1 MVSQLDSLKKFSS
14 VVADTGD
21 IDSIQ
26 KFNPDDC
33 TTNPSLIFKAV
44 QSDKY
49 KKLVDEVISNS
60 KSRKF
65 SQTEDQVNYIAD
77 QLTIAFGIE
86 LTKIVPGYVSTEVDS
101 DLSFNTEATVE
112 KAKQIIN
119 SYEQSGIPK
128 NRILIKIAGTW
139 EGIQAVKKLEA
150 EGISCNCTLIFS
162 LTQAIA
168 CAEAGAFLISPFVGR
183 ILDWFKSNTQ
193 KDYDSSNDPG
203 VESVEKIF
211 NYFKKFNYN
220 TIVMAASFRNKD
232 EIINLAGCDKL
243 TISPTLL
250 EELSQNDDEIKLK
263 LSKENNQSF
272 NITYGNA
279 RTLLDAAQT
288 IVKITN
294 SKSKIVDTGRNSL
307 YPDRGTLNIDKARQL
322 VNYKPTMS
330 LENGL
335 ESYYGW
341 LQNKI

>member
-44 QSDKY
+44 QSNKY

-119 SYEQSGIPK
+119 SYEQSGVPK

-220 TIVMAASFRNKD
+220 TIVMAASFRNKE

-263 LSKENNQSF
+263 LSKESSSSLDIERVNVNESSFRWHLNENQMASF
-272 NITYGNA
+272 KLAEGIRLFNKD
-279 RTLLDAAQT
+279 LLKLKEL
-288 IVKITN
+288 I
-294 SKSKIVDTGRNSL
+294 
-307 YPDRGTLNIDKARQL
+307 RGQL
-322 VNYKPTMS
+322 
-330 LENGL
+330 
-335 ESYYGW
+335 
-341 LQNKI
+341 

>member
-44 QSDKY
+44 QSNKY

-101 DLSFNTEATVE
+101 DLSFNTDATVE

-119 SYEQSGIPK
+119 SYEQSGVPK

-193 KDYDSSNDPG
+193 KEYDSSNDPG

-250 EELSQNDDEIKLK
+250 EELSQNDDEIILK
-263 LSKENNQSF
+263 LSKENSSSLDIERVNVNESSFRWHLNENQMASF
-272 NITYGNA
+272 KLAEGIRLFNKD
-279 RTLLDAAQT
+279 LLKLKEL
-288 IVKITN
+288 I
-294 SKSKIVDTGRNSL
+294 
-307 YPDRGTLNIDKARQL
+307 RGQL
-322 VNYKPTMS
+322 
-330 LENGL
+330 
-335 ESYYGW
+335 
-341 LQNKI
+341 

>member
-1 MVSQLDSLKKFSS
+1 MLSQLDSLKKFSS

-44 QSDKY
+44 QSNKY
-49 KKLVDEVISNS
+49 KKLVDEVIINS

-119 SYEQSGIPK
+119 SYEQSGVPK

-250 EELSQNDDEIKLK
+250 EELSQNEDEIKLK
-263 LSKENNQSF
+263 LSKENSSSLDIERINVNESSFRWHLNENQMASF
-272 NITYGNA
+272 KLAEGIRLFNKD
-279 RTLLDAAQT
+279 LLKLKEL
-288 IVKITN
+288 I
-294 SKSKIVDTGRNSL
+294 
-307 YPDRGTLNIDKARQL
+307 RGQL
-322 VNYKPTMS
+322 
-330 LENGL
+330 
-335 ESYYGW
+335 
-341 LQNKI
+341 

>member
-1 MVSQLDSLKKFSS
+1 MVTQLDSLKKFSS

-44 QSDKY
+44 QSNKY

-112 KAKQIIN
+112 KARQIIN

-139 EGIQAVKKLEA
+139 EGIQAVKKLES

-168 CAEAGAFLISPFVGR
+168 CAEAGAFLVSPFVGR
-183 ILDWFKSNTQ
+183 ILDWFKLNTQ
-193 KDYDSSNDPG
+193 KDYNSSNDPG
-203 VESVEKIF
+203 VESVKKIF
-211 NYFKKFNYN
+211 NYFKRFNYN
-220 TIVMAASFRNKD
+220 TVVMAASFRNID

-243 TISPTLL
+243 TISPKLL
-250 EELSQNDDEIKLK
+250 EELSKNDGEIKLN
-263 LSKENNQSF
+263 LSKENSSSLDIERINVNESTFRWHLNENQMASF
-272 NITYGNA
+272 KLAEGIRLFNKD
-279 RTLLDAAQT
+279 LLRL
-288 IVKITN
+288 K
-294 SKSKIVDTGRNSL
+294 
-307 YPDRGTLNIDKARQL
+307 QL
-322 VNYKPTMS
+322 IKEK
-330 LENGL
+330 L
-335 ESYYGW
+335 
-341 LQNKI
+341 

>member
-1 MVSQLDSLKKFSS
+1 MISQLESLKKFSS

-26 KFNPDDC
+26 KFSPDDC

-44 QSDKY
+44 QSNKY
-49 KKLVDEVISNS
+49 KKLFDEVLANS

-65 SQTEDQVNYIAD
+65 NQLNDQVDYIAD
-77 QLTIAFGIE
+77 QLAIAFGIE

-119 SYEQSGIPK
+119 SYEQSGVPR

-162 LTQAIA
+162 LTQAVA

-183 ILDWFKSNTQ
+183 ILDWFKANSS
-193 KDYDSSNDPG
+193 KDYDATNDPG
-203 VESVEKIF
+203 VESVEKIY
-211 NYFKKFNYN
+211 NYFKKYNYN
-220 TIVMAASFRNKD
+220 TIVMAASFRNKE

-243 TISPTLL
+243 TISPSLL
-250 EELSQNDDEIKLK
+250 EELNKSEGDLDQKLSQDQSSQIVINRINVNESSFRWHLNENQMASFKLAEGIRLFNKDLLKLK
-263 LSKENNQSF
+263 K
-272 NITYGNA
+272 
-279 RTLLDAAQT
+279 T
-288 IVKITN
+288 I
-294 SKSKIVDTGRNSL
+294 RE
-307 YPDRGTLNIDKARQL
+307 QL
-322 VNYKPTMS
+322 
-330 LENGL
+330 
-335 ESYYGW
+335 
-341 LQNKI
+341 

>member
-44 QSDKY
+44 QSNKY

-65 SQTEDQVNYIAD
+65 SQTEDQINYIAD

-119 SYEQSGIPK
+119 SYEQSGVQK

-263 LSKENNQSF
+263 LSKENSSSLDIERINVNESSFRWHLNENQMASF
-272 NITYGNA
+272 KLAEGIRLFNKD
-279 RTLLDAAQT
+279 LLKLKEL
-288 IVKITN
+288 I
-294 SKSKIVDTGRNSL
+294 
-307 YPDRGTLNIDKARQL
+307 RGQL
-322 VNYKPTMS
+322 
-330 LENGL
+330 
-335 ESYYGW
+335 
-341 LQNKI
+341 

>member
-44 QSDKY
+44 QSNKY

-65 SQTEDQVNYIAD
+65 SQSKDQVNYIAD

-119 SYEQSGIPK
+119 SYEQSGVPK
-128 NRILIKIAGTW
+128 SRILIKIAGTW

-250 EELSQNDDEIKLK
+250 EELSQNDGEIKLK
-263 LSKENNQSF
+263 LSKENSSSLDIERINVNESSFRWHLNENQMASF
-272 NITYGNA
+272 KLAEGIRLFNKD
-279 RTLLDAAQT
+279 LLKLKEL
-288 IVKITN
+288 I
-294 SKSKIVDTGRNSL
+294 
-307 YPDRGTLNIDKARQL
+307 RGQL
-322 VNYKPTMS
+322 
-330 LENGL
+330 
-335 ESYYGW
+335 
-341 LQNKI
+341 

>member
-1 MVSQLDSLKKFSS
+1 MVSQLDSLKNFSS

-26 KFNPDDC
+26 KFGPDDC
-33 TTNPSLIFKAV
+33 TTNPSLISKAV
-44 QSDKY
+44 QSEKY
-49 KKLVDEVISNS
+49 QKLVDEVISNS

-65 SQTEDQVNYIAD
+65 SQTEAQVSYIAD

-193 KDYDSSNDPG
+193 KDYNSSNDPG

-220 TIVMAASFRNKD
+220 TVVMAASFRNID

-250 EELSQNDDEIKLK
+250 EELSQNDGEIKLK
-263 LSKENNQSF
+263 LSKEGSSALDIERINVNESSFRWHLNENQMASF
-272 NITYGNA
+272 KLAEGIILFNKD
-279 RTLLDAAQT
+279 LLKLKEL
-288 IVKITN
+288 I
-294 SKSKIVDTGRNSL
+294 
-307 YPDRGTLNIDKARQL
+307 RGKL
-322 VNYKPTMS
+322 
-330 LENGL
+330 
-335 ESYYGW
+335 
-341 LQNKI
+341 

>member
-44 QSDKY
+44 QSNKY

-119 SYEQSGIPK
+119 SYEQSGVPK

-193 KDYDSSNDPG
+193 KEYDSSNDPG

-243 TISPTLL
+243 TISPSLL

-263 LSKENNQSF
+263 LSKENSSSLDIERINVNESSFRWHLNENQMASF
-272 NITYGNA
+272 KLAEGIRLFNKD
-279 RTLLDAAQT
+279 LLKLKEL
-288 IVKITN
+288 I
-294 SKSKIVDTGRNSL
+294 
-307 YPDRGTLNIDKARQL
+307 RGQL
-322 VNYKPTMS
+322 
-330 LENGL
+330 
-335 ESYYGW
+335 
-341 LQNKI
+341 

>member
-1 MVSQLDSLKKFSS
+1 MVSQLDSLKNFSS

-26 KFNPDDC
+26 KFGPDDC

-44 QSDKY
+44 QSEKY
-49 KKLVDEVISNS
+49 QKLVDEVISNS

-65 SQTEDQVNYIAD
+65 SQIEAQVSYIAD

-193 KDYDSSNDPG
+193 KDYNSSNDPG

-220 TIVMAASFRNKD
+220 TVVMAASFRNID

-250 EELSQNDDEIKLK
+250 EELSQNDGEIKLK
-263 LSKENNQSF
+263 LSKENSSTLDIERINVNESSFRWHLNENQMASF
-272 NITYGNA
+272 KLAEGIRLFNKD
-279 RTLLDAAQT
+279 LLKLKEL
-288 IVKITN
+288 I
-294 SKSKIVDTGRNSL
+294 
-307 YPDRGTLNIDKARQL
+307 RGKL
-322 VNYKPTMS
+322 
-330 LENGL
+330 
-335 ESYYGW
+335 
-341 LQNKI
+341 

>member
-1 MVSQLDSLKKFSS
+1 MVSQLDSLKRFSS

-26 KFNPDDC
+26 KFSPDDC

-44 QSDKY
+44 QSNKY

-65 SQTEDQVNYIAD
+65 SQTVDQINYIAD

-119 SYEQSGIPK
+119 SYEQSGVPK

-263 LSKENNQSF
+263 LSKENSSSLDIERINVNESSFRWHLNENQMASF
-272 NITYGNA
+272 KLAEGIRLFNKD
-279 RTLLDAAQT
+279 LLKLKEL
-288 IVKITN
+288 I
-294 SKSKIVDTGRNSL
+294 
-307 YPDRGTLNIDKARQL
+307 RGQL
-322 VNYKPTMS
+322 
-330 LENGL
+330 
-335 ESYYGW
+335 
-341 LQNKI
+341 

>member
-44 QSDKY
+44 QSNKY

-112 KAKQIIN
+112 KARQIIN

-139 EGIQAVKKLEA
+139 EGIQAVKKLES

-168 CAEAGAFLISPFVGR
+168 CAEAGAFLVSPFVGR

-193 KDYDSSNDPG
+193 KDYNSSNDPG
-203 VESVEKIF
+203 VESVKNIF
-211 NYFKKFNYN
+211 NYFKRFNYN
-220 TIVMAASFRNKD
+220 TVVMAASFRNID

-250 EELSQNDDEIKLK
+250 EELSQNNGEIKLK
-263 LSKENNQSF
+263 LSKENSSSLDIERINVNESSFRWHLNENQMASF
-272 NITYGNA
+272 KLAEGIRLFNKD
-279 RTLLDAAQT
+279 LLKLKELIRD
-288 IVKITN
+288 
-294 SKSKIVDTGRNSL
+294 
-307 YPDRGTLNIDKARQL
+307 QL
-322 VNYKPTMS
+322 
-330 LENGL
+330 
-335 ESYYGW
+335 
-341 LQNKI
+341 

>member
-1 MVSQLDSLKKFSS
+1 MVSQLDSLKNFSS

-26 KFNPDDC
+26 KFGPDDC

-44 QSDKY
+44 QSEKY
-49 KKLVDEVISNS
+49 QKLVDEVISNS

-65 SQTEDQVNYIAD
+65 TQIEAQISYIAD

-139 EGIQAVKKLEA
+139 EGIHAVKKLEA

-193 KDYDSSNDPG
+193 KDYNSSNDPG

-220 TIVMAASFRNKD
+220 TVVMAASFRNID

-250 EELSQNDDEIKLK
+250 EELSQNDGEIKLK
-263 LSKENNQSF
+263 LSKENSTALDIERINVNESSFRWHLNENQMASF
-272 NITYGNA
+272 KLAEGIRLFNKD
-279 RTLLDAAQT
+279 LLKLKEL
-288 IVKITN
+288 I
-294 SKSKIVDTGRNSL
+294 
-307 YPDRGTLNIDKARQL
+307 RGKL
-322 VNYKPTMS
+322 
-330 LENGL
+330 
-335 ESYYGW
+335 
-341 LQNKI
+341 

>member
-44 QSDKY
+44 QSNKY

-60 KSRKF
+60 QSRKF

-119 SYEQSGIPK
+119 SYEQSGVPK

-250 EELSQNDDEIKLK
+250 EELSQNVDEIKLK
-263 LSKENNQSF
+263 LSKENSSSLDIERINVNESSFRWHLNENQMASF
-272 NITYGNA
+272 KLAEGIRLFNKD
-279 RTLLDAAQT
+279 LLKLKEL
-288 IVKITN
+288 I
-294 SKSKIVDTGRNSL
+294 
-307 YPDRGTLNIDKARQL
+307 RGQL
-322 VNYKPTMS
+322 
-330 LENGL
+330 
-335 ESYYGW
+335 
-341 LQNKI
+341 

>member
-44 QSDKY
+44 QSNKY

-119 SYEQSGIPK
+119 SYEQSGVPK

-193 KDYDSSNDPG
+193 KEYDSSNDPG

-243 TISPTLL
+243 TISPILL

-263 LSKENNQSF
+263 LSKENSSSLDIERINVNESSFRWHLNENQMASF
-272 NITYGNA
+272 KLAEGIRLFNKD
-279 RTLLDAAQT
+279 LLKLKEL
-288 IVKITN
+288 I
-294 SKSKIVDTGRNSL
+294 
-307 YPDRGTLNIDKARQL
+307 RGQL
-322 VNYKPTMS
+322 
-330 LENGL
+330 
-335 ESYYGW
+335 
-341 LQNKI
+341 

>member
-44 QSDKY
+44 QSNKY

-119 SYEQSGIPK
+119 SYEQSGVPK

-193 KDYDSSNDPG
+193 KNYDSSNDPG

-263 LSKENNQSF
+263 LSKENSSSLDIERINVNESSFRWHLNENQMASF
-272 NITYGNA
+272 KLAEGIRLFNKD
-279 RTLLDAAQT
+279 LLKLKEL
-288 IVKITN
+288 I
-294 SKSKIVDTGRNSL
+294 
-307 YPDRGTLNIDKARQL
+307 RGQL
-322 VNYKPTMS
+322 
-330 LENGL
+330 
-335 ESYYGW
+335 
-341 LQNKI
+341 

>member
-44 QSDKY
+44 QSNKY

-119 SYEQSGIPK
+119 SYEQSGVPK

-193 KDYDSSNDPG
+193 KEYDSSNDPG

-250 EELSQNDDEIKLK
+250 EDLSQNDDEIKLK
-263 LSKENNQSF
+263 LSKENSSSLDIERINVNESSFRWHLNENQMASF
-272 NITYGNA
+272 KLAEGIRLFNKD
-279 RTLLDAAQT
+279 LLKLKEL
-288 IVKITN
+288 I
-294 SKSKIVDTGRNSL
+294 GE
-307 YPDRGTLNIDKARQL
+307 QL
-322 VNYKPTMS
+322 
-330 LENGL
+330 
-335 ESYYGW
+335 
-341 LQNKI
+341 

>member
-44 QSDKY
+44 QSNKY

-119 SYEQSGIPK
+119 SYEQSGVPK

-193 KDYDSSNDPG
+193 KEYDSSNDPG

-263 LSKENNQSF
+263 LSKENSSSLDIERINVNESSFRWHLNENQMASF
-272 NITYGNA
+272 KLAEGIRLFNKD
-279 RTLLDAAQT
+279 LLKL
-288 IVKITN
+288 IELI
-294 SKSKIVDTGRNSL
+294 
-307 YPDRGTLNIDKARQL
+307 RGQL
-322 VNYKPTMS
+322 
-330 LENGL
+330 
-335 ESYYGW
+335 
-341 LQNKI
+341 

>member
-1 MVSQLDSLKKFSS
+1 MVSQLDSLKNFSS

-26 KFNPDDC
+26 KFGPDDC

-44 QSDKY
+44 QSEKY
-49 KKLVDEVISNS
+49 QKLVDEVISNS

-65 SQTEDQVNYIAD
+65 SQTEAQVSYIAD

-193 KDYDSSNDPG
+193 KDYNSSNDPG

-220 TIVMAASFRNKD
+220 TVVMAASFRNID

-263 LSKENNQSF
+263 LSKENSSALDIERINVNESSFRWHLNENQMASF
-272 NITYGNA
+272 KLAEGIRLFNKD
-279 RTLLDAAQT
+279 LLKLKEL
-288 IVKITN
+288 I
-294 SKSKIVDTGRNSL
+294 
-307 YPDRGTLNIDKARQL
+307 RGKL
-322 VNYKPTMS
+322 
-330 LENGL
+330 
-335 ESYYGW
+335 
-341 LQNKI
+341 

>member
-44 QSDKY
+44 QSNKY
-49 KKLVDEVISNS
+49 KQLVDEVISNS

-119 SYEQSGIPK
+119 SYEQSGVPK

-263 LSKENNQSF
+263 LSKENSSSLDIERINVNESSFRWHLNENQMASF
-272 NITYGNA
+272 KLAEGIRLFNKD
-279 RTLLDAAQT
+279 LLKLKEL
-288 IVKITN
+288 IK
-294 SKSKIVDTGRNSL
+294 G
-307 YPDRGTLNIDKARQL
+307 QL
-322 VNYKPTMS
+322 
-330 LENGL
+330 
-335 ESYYGW
+335 
-341 LQNKI
+341 

>member
-1 MVSQLDSLKKFSS
+1 MISQLESLKKFSS

-26 KFNPDDC
+26 KFSPDDC

-44 QSDKY
+44 QSNKY
-49 KKLVDEVISNS
+49 KKLFDEVLANS

-65 SQTEDQVNYIAD
+65 NQLNDQVDYIAD
-77 QLTIAFGIE
+77 QLAIAFGIE

-119 SYEQSGIPK
+119 SYEQSGVPR

-162 LTQAIA
+162 LTQAVA

-183 ILDWFKSNTQ
+183 ILDWFKANSS
-193 KDYDSSNDPG
+193 KDYDATNDPG
-203 VESVEKIF
+203 VESVEKIY
-211 NYFKKFNYN
+211 NYFKKYNYN
-220 TIVMAASFRNKD
+220 TIVMAASFRNKE

-243 TISPTLL
+243 TISPSLL
-250 EELSQNDDEIKLK
+250 EELNKSEGDLDQKLSQNQSSQTDIDRINVNENSFRWHLNENQMASFKLAEGIRLFNKDLLKLK
-263 LSKENNQSF
+263 EN
-272 NITYGNA
+272 I
-279 RTLLDAAQT
+279 RE
-288 IVKITN
+288 
-294 SKSKIVDTGRNSL
+294 
-307 YPDRGTLNIDKARQL
+307 QL
-322 VNYKPTMS
+322 
-330 LENGL
+330 
-335 ESYYGW
+335 
-341 LQNKI
+341 

>member
-44 QSDKY
+44 QSNKY

-77 QLTIAFGIE
+77 QLTIAFGME

-119 SYEQSGIPK
+119 SYEQSGVPK

-150 EGISCNCTLIFS
+150 DGISCNCTLIFS

-263 LSKENNQSF
+263 LSKEKSSSLDIERINVNESSFRWHLNENQMASF
-272 NITYGNA
+272 KLAEGIRLFNKD
-279 RTLLDAAQT
+279 LLKLKEL
-288 IVKITN
+288 I
-294 SKSKIVDTGRNSL
+294 
-307 YPDRGTLNIDKARQL
+307 RGQL
-322 VNYKPTMS
+322 
-330 LENGL
+330 
-335 ESYYGW
+335 
-341 LQNKI
+341 

>member
-44 QSDKY
+44 QSNKY

-77 QLTIAFGIE
+77 QLTITFGIE

-119 SYEQSGIPK
+119 SYEQSGVPK

-193 KDYDSSNDPG
+193 KEYDSSNDPG

-243 TISPTLL
+243 TISPILL

-263 LSKENNQSF
+263 LSKENSSSLDIERINVNESSFRWHLNENQMASF
-272 NITYGNA
+272 KLAEGIRLFNKD
-279 RTLLDAAQT
+279 LLKLKEL
-288 IVKITN
+288 IK
-294 SKSKIVDTGRNSL
+294 G
-307 YPDRGTLNIDKARQL
+307 QL
-322 VNYKPTMS
+322 
-330 LENGL
+330 
-335 ESYYGW
+335 
-341 LQNKI
+341 

>member
-44 QSDKY
+44 QSNKY

-65 SQTEDQVNYIAD
+65 SQTEDQINYIAD

-119 SYEQSGIPK
+119 SYEQSGVPK

-193 KDYDSSNDPG
+193 KDYGSSNDPG

-263 LSKENNQSF
+263 LSKENSSSLDIERINVNESSFRWHLNENQMASF
-272 NITYGNA
+272 KLAEGIRLFNKD
-279 RTLLDAAQT
+279 LLKLKEL
-288 IVKITN
+288 I
-294 SKSKIVDTGRNSL
+294 
-307 YPDRGTLNIDKARQL
+307 RGQL
-322 VNYKPTMS
+322 
-330 LENGL
+330 
-335 ESYYGW
+335 
-341 LQNKI
+341 

>member
-44 QSDKY
+44 QSNKY

-128 NRILIKIAGTW
+128 SRILIKIAGTW

-263 LSKENNQSF
+263 LSKENSSSLDIERINVNESSFRWHLNENQMASF
-272 NITYGNA
+272 KLAEGIRLFNKD
-279 RTLLDAAQT
+279 LLKLKEL
-288 IVKITN
+288 I
-294 SKSKIVDTGRNSL
+294 
-307 YPDRGTLNIDKARQL
+307 RGQL
-322 VNYKPTMS
+322 
-330 LENGL
+330 
-335 ESYYGW
+335 
-341 LQNKI
+341 

>member
-1 MVSQLDSLKKFSS
+1 MISQLESLKKFSS

-26 KFNPDDC
+26 KFSPDDC

-44 QSDKY
+44 QSNKY
-49 KKLVDEVISNS
+49 KKLFDEVLANS

-65 SQTEDQVNYIAD
+65 NQSNDQVDYIAD
-77 QLTIAFGIE
+77 QLAIAFGIE

-119 SYEQSGIPK
+119 SYEQSGVPR

-162 LTQAIA
+162 LTQAVA

-183 ILDWFKSNTQ
+183 ILDWFKANSS
-193 KDYDSSNDPG
+193 KDYDATNDPG
-203 VESVEKIF
+203 VESVEKIY
-211 NYFKKFNYN
+211 NYFKKYNYN
-220 TIVMAASFRNKD
+220 TIVMAASFRNKE

-243 TISPTLL
+243 TISPSLL
-250 EELSQNDDEIKLK
+250 EELNKSEGDLDQKLSQNQSSQIDIDRINVNESSFRWHLNENQMASFKLAEGIRLFNKDLLKLK
-263 LSKENNQSF
+263 E
-272 NITYGNA
+272 
-279 RTLLDAAQT
+279 T
-288 IVKITN
+288 I
-294 SKSKIVDTGRNSL
+294 RE
-307 YPDRGTLNIDKARQL
+307 QL
-322 VNYKPTMS
+322 
-330 LENGL
+330 
-335 ESYYGW
+335 
-341 LQNKI
+341 

>member
-44 QSDKY
+44 QSNKY

-119 SYEQSGIPK
+119 SYEQSGVPK

-263 LSKENNQSF
+263 LSKESSSSLDIERVNVNESSFRWHLNENQMASF
-272 NITYGNA
+272 KLAEGIRLFNKD
-279 RTLLDAAQT
+279 LLKLKEL
-288 IVKITN
+288 IR
-294 SKSKIVDTGRNSL
+294 S
-307 YPDRGTLNIDKARQL
+307 QL
-322 VNYKPTMS
+322 
-330 LENGL
+330 
-335 ESYYGW
+335 
-341 LQNKI
+341 

>member
-44 QSDKY
+44 QSNKY

-65 SQTEDQVNYIAD
+65 SQTEDQINYIAD

-101 DLSFNTEATVE
+101 DLSFNTDATVE

-119 SYEQSGIPK
+119 SYEQSGVPK

-193 KDYDSSNDPG
+193 KEYDSSNDPG

-263 LSKENNQSF
+263 LSKENSSSLDIERINVNESSFRWHLNENQMASF
-272 NITYGNA
+272 KLAEGIRLFNKD
-279 RTLLDAAQT
+279 LLKLKEL
-288 IVKITN
+288 I
-294 SKSKIVDTGRNSL
+294 
-307 YPDRGTLNIDKARQL
+307 RGQL
-322 VNYKPTMS
+322 
-330 LENGL
+330 
-335 ESYYGW
+335 
-341 LQNKI
+341 

>member
-44 QSDKY
+44 QSNKY

-65 SQTEDQVNYIAD
+65 SQTEGQVNYIAD

-119 SYEQSGIPK
+119 SYEQSGVPK

-168 CAEAGAFLISPFVGR
+168 LSLIH
-183 ILDWFKSNTQ
+183 I
-193 KDYDSSNDPG
+193 
-203 VESVEKIF
+203 
-211 NYFKKFNYN
+211 
-220 TIVMAASFRNKD
+220 
-232 EIINLAGCDKL
+232 
-243 TISPTLL
+243 
-250 EELSQNDDEIKLK
+250 
-263 LSKENNQSF
+263 
-272 NITYGNA
+272 
-279 RTLLDAAQT
+279 
-288 IVKITN
+288 
-294 SKSKIVDTGRNSL
+294 
-307 YPDRGTLNIDKARQL
+307 
-322 VNYKPTMS
+322 
-330 LENGL
+330 
-335 ESYYGW
+335 
-341 LQNKI
+341 

>member
-1 MVSQLDSLKKFSS
+1 MVSQLESLKKFSS

-44 QSDKY
+44 QSNKY

-119 SYEQSGIPK
+119 SYEQSGVPK

-250 EELSQNDDEIKLK
+250 EELSQNDGEIKLK
-263 LSKENNQSF
+263 LSKENSSSLDIERINVNESSFRWHLNENQMASF
-272 NITYGNA
+272 KLAEGIRLFNKD
-279 RTLLDAAQT
+279 LLKLKEL
-288 IVKITN
+288 I
-294 SKSKIVDTGRNSL
+294 
-307 YPDRGTLNIDKARQL
+307 RGQL
-322 VNYKPTMS
+322 
-330 LENGL
+330 
-335 ESYYGW
+335 
-341 LQNKI
+341 